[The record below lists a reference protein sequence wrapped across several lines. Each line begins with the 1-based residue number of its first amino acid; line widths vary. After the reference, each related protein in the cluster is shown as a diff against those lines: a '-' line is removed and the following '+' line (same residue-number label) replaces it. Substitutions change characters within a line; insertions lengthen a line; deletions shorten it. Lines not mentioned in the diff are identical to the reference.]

1 MSYYWTG
8 NRMIKMPDKEQ
19 LRLSDFSFL
28 EDLRGVENATKKKN
42 HKGTP

>member
-19 LRLSDFSFL
+19 LRLSDFSYL
-28 EDLRGVENATKKKN
+28 EDLRAIEDVRNGKKT
-42 HKGTP
+42 GRY